1 MKIALLLNTDKQNC
15 FTVAFEVC
23 NHLKELGAEILLDQ
37 SVRNLFW
44 EPEAQYMDFDSM
56 AQSCQI
62 LVALGGDGTIL
73 HAAKRAAIFHKP
85 VLGINVGRLG
95 FMAGLEPNELDRLS
109 CLFSGDY
116 TVDKRMLLQVTI
128 EREPSVYY
136 YALNDAVVSKSSL
149 SRIID
154 IDLALDGKDI
164 ASYRADGIIVSTPTG
179 STAYSLSA
187 GGPVVDP
194 QMSGILVTPICPHS
208 LFARSILF
216 RDDKKIQLTASCLS
230 GTDAYL
236 TVDGEQGRLLLP
248 GDRVHIQR
256 AELEAS
262 ILRIKQQAF
271 YEVLNEKLINRR
283 S

>member
-1 MKIALLLNTDKQNC
+1 MKIALLLNTDKPNC

-23 NHLKELGAEILLDQ
+23 NHLKKLGAEILLDQ
-37 SVRNLFW
+37 SVRNQFLA
-44 EPEAQYMDFDSM
+44 PDTHYMDFDSM
-56 AQSCQI
+56 IQDCQI

-85 VLGINVGRLG
+85 VLGVNVGRLG
-95 FMAGLEPNELDRLS
+95 FMAGLESNELDRLS

-116 TVDKRMLLQVTI
+116 MVDHRMLLQVTI
-128 EREPSVYY
+128 ENQPGIY

-164 ASYRADGIIVSTPTG
+164 ASYRADGMIVSTPTG

-194 QMSGILVTPICPHS
+194 EMSGILVTPICPHS

-216 RDDKKIQLTASCLS
+216 RDDKKIRLTASCLS

-236 TVDGEQGRLLLP
+236 TVDGEQGRLLSP
-248 GDRVHIQR
+248 GDCVHIQK

-262 ILRIKQQAF
+262 ILRIKRQAF
-271 YEVLNEKLINRR
+271 YDVLNEKLINRR

>member
-1 MKIALLLNTDKQNC
+1 MKIALLINTDKQNY

-23 NHLKELGAEILLDQ
+23 DHLKRLGAEILLDQ
-37 SVRNLFW
+37 EIQNQFFA
-44 EPEAQYMDFDSM
+44 PEAQYMEFDTM
-56 AQSCQI
+56 VQNCQI

-85 VLGINVGRLG
+85 ILGINVGRLG
-95 FMAGLEPNELDRLS
+95 FMAGLERNELDRLS

-116 TVDKRMLLQVTI
+116 TIDKRMLLQVAI
-128 EREPSVYY
+128 EREPNICY

-216 RDDKKIQLTASCLS
+216 RDDKNIQLTASCLS

-248 GDRVHIQR
+248 GDRIHIQK

-271 YEVLNEKLINRR
+271 YDVLNEKLINRR